1 MPDRRQ
7 PTFDPDA
14 AARAVADHLP
24 EVATPVIEL
33 QAIREDQPEEEAPH
47 VDLTELEKEDQKARE
62 EIAKFEEQFRKLPP
76 G

>member
-1 MPDRRQ
+1 MPERPQ

-24 EVATPVIEL
+24 EVATPVIEFQDNL
-33 QAIREDQPEEEAPH
+33 PQI
-47 VDLTELEKEDQKARE
+47 DLTELEKEDEKARE
-62 EIAKFEEQFRKLPP
+62 EITKIEEQFRKLPP

>member
-33 QAIREDQPEEEAPH
+33 QAIEENQPEEEAPH

>member
-33 QAIREDQPEEEAPH
+33 QAIQEDQPEEEPPR